1 MDKEC
6 LQNLDVLI
14 NSYNQWHYVG
24 NLRDNTTEDG
34 LHELFGLRSIKYLK
48 RKFSVKMSINS
59 VKNYQK
65 QEIFWLNGWVFVYEL
80 SGCGFESCCSHLK

>member
-14 NSYNQWHYVG
+14 NSCNQWHYVG
-24 NLRDNTTEDG
+24 NLRDNTTENG
-34 LHELFGLRSIKYLK
+34 LYELFGLRSIKYLK

-65 QEIFWLNGWVFVYEL
+65 
-80 SGCGFESCCSHLK
+80 